1 MSEQDSDMNNSLE
14 SAAMNRGEVRRMRGT
29 LSFQNRKSGYEA
41 IRKVGGQLES
51 NCVVKTS

>member
-14 SAAMNRGEVRRMRGT
+14 SAAMNRGEVKRMRGT

-41 IRKVGGQLES
+41 IRKVGGQLGS